1 MTGNTFKSSTFLF
14 TIVLCLQ
21 YPDSSEGLKVKKV
34 AEIAIEVIQLSIEF
48 SKEIMSENNFDKIEN
63 SIAQLHNRLDNLYNK
78 LEYTTEKVKE
88 LFDLIDQQTYKVSFT
103 PHINRIKSC
112 MTDFN
117 TFLQKPNSTAA
128 RENFRKCYYIIDDA
142 RAIFNSLSGHSIIG
156 IRPFLELYR
165 HKDGSFNGLAIKT
178 LFQYLFRYFIDGC
191 TGLVAAER
199 FEFNQSSR
207 LYSDECLKMIDDINS
222 YMESLYR
229 KCFEASCPWFTS
241 QVTELLLRP
250 GIKDVSSAMKAV
262 QDNFPWLKVFLV
274 ETKAF
279 QSAIENKGTFPL
291 NFKTFPFMKNYIQL
305 YWTESSVSFDKSNK
319 TEKALFV
326 NLTISICE
334 HMHSSNGMNLSK
346 TLYEEEKLYSFI
358 GYTTDHSNYTCKYK
372 QKLNPPSS
380 SPGKPELTF
389 TNCLFLF
396 FYTFFFNF
404 EILF

>member
-1 MTGNTFKSSTFLF
+1 MPGNTFKSLTFLF
-14 TIVLCLQ
+14 TIVLFQQ
-21 YPDSSEGLKVKKV
+21 YPNSNEGLKVKKV

-48 SKEIMSENNFDKIEN
+48 SKEIISENNFDKIEN
-63 SIAQLHNRLDNLYNK
+63 SIAQLNNRLDNLYNK
-78 LEYTTEKVKE
+78 LEYTTEKVEE

-128 RENFRKCYYIIDDA
+128 RENFRKCYNIIDDV

-156 IRPFLELYR
+156 IRPFFELYR
-165 HKDGSFNGLAIKT
+165 HKDGYFNGLAIKT

-199 FEFNQSSR
+199 FEFNHSSK
-207 LYSDECLKMIDDINS
+207 LYSDECLKMIEDINS

-241 QVTELLLRP
+241 HVTKLLLRTE
-250 GIKDVSSAMKAV
+250 IVDVSSAMKAL
-262 QDNFPWLKVFLV
+262 QDNYPWLKVFLV
-274 ETKAF
+274 QTKASE
-279 QSAIENKGTFPL
+279 SAIENKGTFPL
-291 NFKTFPFMKNYIQL
+291 NYKTFPFLKTYIQL

-326 NLTISICE
+326 NVTISICE

-346 TLYEEEKLYSFI
+346 KLYEEEKLYSFV
-358 GYTTDHSNYTCKYK
+358 GYTTDHSNATCINKK
-372 QKLNPPSS
+372 RLNPPSS
-380 SPGKPELTF
+380 SSGKPELTF
-389 TNCLFLF
+389 PNFLLFSF
-396 FYTFFFNF
+396 FTLLVYFNT
-404 EILF
+404 